1 MVTLQAAVL
10 ALAMTGASD
19 AVLLDFYADWC
30 GPCRHAAGTV
40 EQLAHRGYP
49 VRKVNIDHEPQ
60 LAKQFKVS
68 GIPCFVLL
76 VDGREVARAEG
87 AKSLGEFEQMFQ
99 AAGAGPKAARAPT
112 ARGQSPDPA
121 DRMQFPATTSNEPL
135 AVAELQNPAANA
147 SFTASNVVHEQD
159 NHDTYASAAQS
170 TEKNHVDAVSRRLLA
185 ASVRLKINDGGGN
198 SVGSGTIIDARA
210 GEALVLTCAHVFRD
224 SEGKGPILIDLFG
237 PGAPQGV
244 PGKLVSY
251 DLKSDVGLVSFRP
264 GVPVVAA
271 RVAPANFRVQANAAV
286 INIGCNHGDIP
297 TARHSRVTAIDKFLG
312 PPNLV
317 VAGQPVQ
324 GRSGGGLFTA
334 DGLLIGV
341 CNAADPADD
350 EGLYAALAP
359 IHAELDRMGL
369 TEMCLEAVDPGNGN
383 AMLAGAEP
391 PAMPDQMPGPA
402 KDPST
407 AGWMPT
413 SDASRAVQ
421 TAAQS
426 HAAGLTAEESAA
438 LAEIRRRSAGAEV
451 ICIVRPLSDPRA
463 KSEIIVLDR
472 ASPEFLQ
479 QLTAEERI
487 QQARHLTSARQPKPQ
502 FSRPQPAKSQPGKP
516 AASQSGL
523 SRR

>member
-10 ALAMTGASD
+10 ALAMTGVGD

-30 GPCRHAAGTV
+30 GPCRQASGTV
-40 EQLAHRGYP
+40 DQLVHRGYP
-49 VRKVNIDHEPQ
+49 VRKVNIDHERQ
-60 LAKQFKVS
+60 LAKQFRVS
-68 GIPCFVLL
+68 GIPCFVLV
-76 VDGREVARAEG
+76 VDGREVSRVEG
-87 AKSLGEFEQMFQ
+87 AKSLAEFEQMFQ
-99 AAGAGPKAARAPT
+99 SAGVGPKAARAPST
-112 ARGQSPDPA
+112 RGQSPDPA
-121 DRMQFPATTSNEPL
+121 SGMPFPATTDSEPL
-135 AVAELQNPAANA
+135 AVAELDRSAASEPFAAAQPAPAELA
-147 SFTASNVVHEQD
+147 GA
-159 NHDTYASAAQS
+159 YASAAQS
-170 TEKNHVDAVSRRLLA
+170 TEKNHTDAVARRLLA
-185 ASVRLKINDGGGN
+185 ASVRLKIDDGGSK
-198 SVGSGTIIDARA
+198 SVGSGTIIDARE

-237 PGAPQGV
+237 PGAPQAI

-271 RVAPANFRVQANAAV
+271 RIAPANYRVQQNAPV
-286 INIGCNHGDIP
+286 INIGCNHGDNP
-297 TARHSRVTAIDKFLG
+297 TARLSHITAIDKFLG

-324 GRSGGGLFTA
+324 GRSGGGLFTT

-350 EGLYAALAP
+350 EGLYAAMSP

-369 TEMCLEAVDPGNGN
+369 AEMCLEAADPATGN

-402 KDPST
+402 RDPAT

-413 SDASRAVQ
+413 SEATQPAPPS
-421 TAAQS
+421 AQ
-426 HAAGLTAEESAA
+426 AGPGALSAEEAAA

-479 QLTAEERI
+479 QLTAEQRV
-487 QQARHLTSARQPKPQ
+487 QHGRHLTSDRQAKPLPANTRPPR
-502 FSRPQPAKSQPGKP
+502 SLPPQPPMNP
-516 AASQSGL
+516 
-523 SRR
+523 SRLIRR

>member
-30 GPCRHAAGTV
+30 APCRQAAGTV
-40 EQLAHRGYP
+40 EQLARRGYP
-49 VRKVNIDHEPQ
+49 VRKVNIDQEPQ

-76 VDGREVARAEG
+76 VDGREVSRAEG

-121 DRMQFPATTSNEPL
+121 DRMQFPATTSSEPL
-135 AVAELQNPAANA
+135 AVAEFGGSDATAPFSASAAVPANGADDA
-147 SFTASNVVHEQD
+147 YS
-159 NHDTYASAAQS
+159 SAAQS
-170 TEKNHVDAVSRRLLA
+170 SEKNRSDAIARRLLA

-237 PGAPQGV
+237 AGAPQAI

-271 RVAPANFRVQANAAV
+271 RVASANYRVQERTAV
-286 INIGCNHGDIP
+286 VNIGCNHGDQP
-297 TARHSRVTAIDKFLG
+297 TARFSHVTAIDKFLG

-324 GRSGGGLFTA
+324 GRSGGGLFTT

-369 TEMCLEAVDPGNGN
+369 TEMCLEVVDPSNGN
-383 AMLAGAEP
+383 AMLVGAEP

-413 SDASRAVQ
+413 SDASRAAP

-426 HAAGLTAEESAA
+426 RAAGLTAEESAA
-438 LAEIRRRSAGAEV
+438 LAEIRRRGAGAEV

-472 ASPEFLQ
+472 ASPEFLE
-479 QLTAEERI
+479 QLTAEQSV

-502 FSRPQPAKSQPGKP
+502 SAQPAT
-516 AASQSGL
+516 SQSRL

>member
-30 GPCRHAAGTV
+30 GPCRQAAGTV
-40 EQLAHRGYP
+40 EQLARRGYP
-49 VRKVNIDHEPQ
+49 VRKVNIDQEPQ

-76 VDGREVARAEG
+76 VDGQEVGRAEG
-87 AKSLGEFEQMFQ
+87 AKSLAEFEQMFR
-99 AAGAGPKAARAPT
+99 AAGVGPKAARAPT
-112 ARGQSPDPA
+112 ARGQSPDGA
-121 DRMQFPATTSNEPL
+121 NRFQFPATTSSEPL
-135 AVAELQNPAANA
+135 SVAEFHGAG
-147 SFTASNVVHEQD
+147 SNETFAESADSHVDRRQD
-159 NHDTYASAAQS
+159 NRDTYASAAQS
-170 TEKNHVDAVSRRLLA
+170 TDKNHADAVSRRLLA

-237 PGAPQGV
+237 PDAPQGV

-264 GVPVVAA
+264 GVPIVAA
-271 RVAPANFRVQANAAV
+271 RVAPANYRVQQNAAV
-286 INIGCNHGDIP
+286 INIGCNHGDDP

-359 IHAELDRMGL
+359 IHAELERMGL
-369 TEMCLEAVDPGNGN
+369 TEMCLEAVDPSNGN

-407 AGWMPT
+407 VGWMPT
-413 SDASRAVQ
+413 SDASRAVE

-426 HAAGLTAEESAA
+426 NAAGLTAEESAA

-472 ASPEFLQ
+472 ASPQFLE
-479 QLTAEERI
+479 QLTAEQNV
-487 QQARHLTSARQPKPQ
+487 QQARHLTSARQSKPQ
-502 FSRPQPAKSQPGKP
+502 KP
-516 AASQSGL
+516 APASGHLPL